1 MYFFYYFPTGLDVR
15 RRRHAT
21 ITWFLAGL
29 CVILYVLAR
38 YAPSSAVWRL
48 GNLIFFPSEPMLATS
63 LSHAFLHV
71 SWWHVIGNVV
81 YLVIFGRALEDRFG
95 PGRFFAVFALSAMA
109 GAWTHVLL
117 ARLFA
122 PAALGYGIVGA
133 SGATSG
139 LLGAFLVRFFFARIS
154 VAYWVFMPLQGVNK
168 AGTHYVPALLAVATW
183 FIYQGVYALLQ
194 FGSAGVGVAYSVH
207 VGGFAAGV
215 LLALL
220 FGAAPRARA
229 ERLLAGALR
238 ATAKADF
245 MAAQAQLLEY
255 LELRPGD
262 WFARTLAARAFLST
276 GQRSTA
282 QAQFA
287 SAVTELL
294 RVGRRG
300 EAEDVM
306 AEAMRTVPGFT
317 LSERAQIDM
326 ACGLE
331 RSMKFRASL
340 DAYRNFAARYPRS
353 GETPFVLLRA
363 ASLLERRFDRPGKA
377 MECYEILVERYPEDC
392 WADYAKGEME
402 RLRWRSPDG
411 GTAPGEIS

>member
-1 MYFFYYFPTGLDVR
+1 M
-15 RRRHAT
+15 
-21 ITWFLAGL
+21 
-29 CVILYVLAR
+29 
-38 YAPSSAVWRL
+38 
-48 GNLIFFPSEPMLATS
+48 
-63 LSHAFLHV
+63 
-71 SWWHVIGNVV
+71 
-81 YLVIFGRALEDRFG
+81 
-95 PGRFFAVFALSAMA
+95 
-109 GAWTHVLL
+109 
-117 ARLFA
+117 
-122 PAALGYGIVGA
+122 
-133 SGATSG
+133 
-139 LLGAFLVRFFFARIS
+139 
-154 VAYWVFMPLQGVNK
+154 
-168 AGTHYVPALLAVATW
+168 
-183 FIYQGVYALLQ
+183 
-194 FGSAGVGVAYSVH
+194 H
-207 VGGFAAGV
+207 VGGCAAGV